1 MILTDKKILKK
12 LQDQELIIKPLPTQ
26 EQIQPCSI
34 DIRLGDEFWSP
45 IKMEGTLNPKA
56 ENPKYEIINADAI
69 ILPPNEFILGTSK
82 EWIEM
87 PADLSA
93 RVEGRSSIGRLGIAV
108 HVTAGFID
116 AGFKGN
122 ITLEIKNLSPNSI
135 MLHKD
140 MRVAQLVFE
149 ELSGTPNRV
158 YGEAGNKYQNQ
169 DGVIGSLIY
178 YDDDNNKV

>member
-1 MILTDKKILKK
+1 MILTDNKILKK
-12 LQDQELIIKPLPTQ
+12 IQDKEIIIKPTPTQ
-26 EQIQPCSI
+26 EQIQPCSL
-34 DIRLGDEFWSP
+34 DIRLGNEYWSP
-45 IKMEGTLNPKA
+45 LKTEATINPKN
-56 ENPKYEIINADAI
+56 ENPKYEVINADAI

-87 PADLSA
+87 PNNLSA

-122 ITLEIKNLSPNSI
+122 ITLEIKNLSPNSV
-135 MLHKD
+135 MLHSD
-140 MRVAQLVFE
+140 MRIAQLVFE
-149 ELSGTPNRV
+149 ELTNAPTRT

-169 DGVIGSLIY
+169 EGVCGSLIY
-178 YDDDNNKV
+178 FDEDN